1 MPDFAAAE
9 IGEVA
14 ERVWVARYE
23 WADANVTAIGGD
35 RGLVV
40 LDTHGSTAAG
50 RAVLD
55 DLRRLGAGEVHA
67 VVNSH
72 WHWDHSFGNAA
83 FRAAY
88 PDVPVHAHEQAAAWL
103 AEHGEA
109 TKDRWLAHPED
120 PHATEVAETEIVLPD
135 RLLSSA
141 ATIDLGDR
149 LVELVHPGRGHTDGD
164 VVVRIPDVD
173 VVLAGDLVEESARPW
188 IGMDSW
194 PLEWP
199 WSLDLVLG
207 LLTAD
212 STVVPGHGTA
222 VDRAFVEDQRNELAT
237 IAETVR
243 HLAGSG
249 VPASEAVARGEWP
262 WEPDDPRIAN
272 AVARGYAQLPPSEK
286 RLPLA

>member
-1 MPDFAAAE
+1 MPDFAASSF
-9 IGEVA
+9 GEVA
-14 ERVWVARYE
+14 DRVWVARYE

-88 PDVPVHAHEQAAAWL
+88 PDVPLHAHEQAAARL

-109 TKDRWLAHPED
+109 TKRQWLEHPDD
-120 PHATEVAETEIVLPD
+120 PHADEVAETEVVVPD
-135 RLLSSA
+135 RLFSSA
-141 ATIDLGDR
+141 ATVDLGDR

-164 VVVRIPDVD
+164 LVVRVPDVD

-188 IGMDSW
+188 IGTDSW

-199 WSLDLVLG
+199 LTLDIVLG
-207 LLTAD
+207 LLTPS
-212 STVVPGHGTA
+212 STVVPGHGTV
-222 VDRAFVEDQRNELAT
+222 VDRAFVEEQRNELAI

-243 HLAGSG
+243 HLAASG
-249 VPASEAVARGEWP
+249 VPASEAAARGEWP
-262 WEPDDPRIAN
+262 WEADDVRIVN
-272 AVARGYAQLPPSEK
+272 AVARGYEQLPRGER